1 MDLAK
6 FVKDNLIGGF
16 QNGTWDE
23 FQVRMFS
30 MNYLM
35 RGQIKQDDFDEIMQV
50 LEPHEAIEEDSH

>member
-23 FQVRMFS
+23 FQVRIFAT
-30 MNYLM
+30 NYLM
-35 RGQIKQDDFDEIMQV
+35 RGQIKQADFDEIMQSM
-50 LEPHEAIEEDSH
+50 EPQEEIEEDNP

>member
-16 QNGTWDE
+16 HNGTWDA

-35 RGQIKQDDFDEIMQV
+35 RGQIKQEDFDEIM
-50 LEPHEAIEEDSH
+50 LAIEPQEVDSH

>member
-50 LEPHEAIEEDSH
+50 LEPHEEIEEDSH

>member
-35 RGQIKQDDFDEIMQV
+35 RGQIKQEDFDEIMQSM
-50 LEPHEAIEEDSH
+50 EPQEEIEIDNT